1 MSTQY
6 STGEATKFLHTL
18 ERGRKAEGERSAAEQ
33 AVRIDLAAAY
43 QLAAMQDWD
52 DIIYTHMSVRVPDHP
67 DQFLLN
73 PFGLTFE
80 EITASTLV
88 KVDEDGAIV
97 GQSVHRVN
105 AAGFVIHSAVHQAR
119 PELHCVIH
127 LHTEAGM
134 ALSMLEE
141 GLLPLSQHALMF
153 HGRIGYHDY
162 EGIALDMDERQ
173 RLIRDLG
180 EHRVLVLRN
189 HGLLTAGS
197 TVAEAWLRMYYL
209 EKAARTQLMAM
220 AATRNLCMPAPEV
233 CALTAQ
239 QHNGFEEALGVNE
252 WPALLRR
259 LDRLGNRYRE

>member
-1 MSTQY
+1 M
-6 STGEATKFLHTL
+6 AFLHTMD
-18 ERGRKAEGERSAAEQ
+18 RGKVADGAQSEAEKAA
-33 AVRIDLAAAY
+33 RIDLAAAY
-43 QLAAMQDWD
+43 QLAARQGWD
-52 DIIYTHMSVRVPDHP
+52 DIIYTHMSVRVPDQPRH
-67 DQFLLN
+67 FLIN

-80 EITASTLV
+80 EITASNLV
-88 KVDEDGAIV
+88 KVDEDGRVV
-97 GQSVHRVN
+97 GDSPHPVN

-119 PELHCVIH
+119 PDMHCVIH

-153 HGRIGYHDY
+153 YGRIAYHDY

-180 EHRVLVLRN
+180 EHRVMVLRN
-189 HGLLTAGS
+189 HGLLTAGG

-220 AATRNLCMPAPEV
+220 AASQRLCVPSPDV
-233 CALTAQ
+233 CDLTAR
-239 QHNGFEEALGVNE
+239 QHNGFEDALGVNE

-259 LDRLGNRYRE
+259 LDRQGANYRE